1 MRNVLADACEDKSF
15 AAHPPQLVALRLDFN
30 WNRSREAILLTQLQW
45 LQLGVHSHDSRKWF
59 QEHLREP
66 LPSGNSRS
74 IPLPVVTA
82 LGGTGQLV
90 FDVMILPCQ
99 KSKLKFHPK
108 IQRNDGGSREKR
120 VADEHACTGGGVI
133 GFRVEQAQMGD
144 HHSTATTVT
153 LQPLPATNKR
163 ISRSTLN
170 EYTYIHID
178 WCCFYYFVRNSLV
191 SLLEALCARY
201 IHDIFVQVD
210 IYIYIHAYFYIYIY
224 TYSIHI
230 YI

>member
-30 WNRSREAILLTQLQW
+30 WNSSREAILLTQLQW

-120 VADEHACTGGGVI
+120 VADEHACTGGW
-133 GFRVEQAQMGD
+133 GD
-144 HHSTATTVT
+144 
-153 LQPLPATNKR
+153 R
-163 ISRSTLN
+163 ISGGTSSDGWSSQHGYYCNFTAAACDEQEDL
-170 EYTYIHID
+170 EIDSEWIHVYTY
-178 WCCFYYFVRNSLV
+178 WLM
-191 SLLEALCARY
+191 LLLLLRKK
-201 IHDIFVQVD
+201 
-210 IYIYIHAYFYIYIY
+210 
-224 TYSIHI
+224 
-230 YI
+230 